1 MNFQETFNS
10 LQQMFH
16 TIKWKK
22 RVSLRAISRETGL
35 HPLTLS
41 RFYNSEINPE
51 YKTLAK
57 ITEWIEANKQYLE

>member
-1 MNFQETFNS
+1 MSLRQTVTS

-22 RVSLRAISRETGL
+22 RMSLRAISRETGL

-51 YKTLAK
+51 FKTLAK